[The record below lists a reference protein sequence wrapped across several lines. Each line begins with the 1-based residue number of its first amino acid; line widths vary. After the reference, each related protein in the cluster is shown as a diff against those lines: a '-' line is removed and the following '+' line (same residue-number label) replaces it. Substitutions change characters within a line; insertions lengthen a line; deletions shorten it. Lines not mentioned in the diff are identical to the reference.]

1 MSLTPAPVPVSADAA
16 GDPQPATPGGQ
27 ILGMLRRN
35 RAATAG
41 AAFLAAMIV
50 VAAFAPVIAPYSIHQ
65 QAGPVYGP
73 PSAGHWLG
81 LDDTGIDM
89 LSLLIW
95 SLRISLI
102 IGFAAALVSVLVGG
116 TLGVIAGYFGRH
128 VDLAL
133 TVVIDYFIVI
143 PALPLL
149 IVMAAVWG
157 PGLWHMILLLG
168 LLLWTS
174 TARLVRGQVTSEKS
188 RGYVRRAQAIGAGHW
203 QIMVRHI
210 LPHVGPL
217 IVANTVLNVAAAIFA
232 ETAVAFLGLGDPT
245 QPSLGLLIANA
256 FSRNAITAGAWW
268 AIIPPGVLVTLL
280 VFACVMIGQSVEDA
294 LNPRLRAAYLSIR
307 RYTRIPSGGSRD
319 E

>member
-1 MSLTPAPVPVSADAA
+1 MSLTPAPVAVSADTAS
-16 GDPQPATPGGQ
+16 DSQPATPGRQ
-27 ILGMLRRN
+27 ALGMLHRN
-35 RAATAG
+35 PAG
-41 AAFLAAMIV
+41 TVGAVFLAAMTV

-65 QAGPVYGP
+65 QTGPVYGP
-73 PSAGHWLG
+73 PSAAHWLG
-81 LDDTGIDM
+81 LDDGGIDM

-102 IGFAAALVSVLVGG
+102 IGFAAAAVSMLVGG
-116 TLGVIAGYFGRH
+116 TLGVLAGYFGRH
-128 VDLAL
+128 TDLTL

-149 IVMAAVWG
+149 IVIAAVWG
-157 PGLWHMILLLG
+157 PGLWHMVLLLG

-188 RGYVRRAQAIGAGHW
+188 RGYVRRAQAMGAGHW
-203 QIMVRHI
+203 RIILRHI

-245 QPSLGLLIANA
+245 Q
-256 FSRNAITAGAWW
+256 
-268 AIIPPGVLVTLL
+268 
-280 VFACVMIGQSVEDA
+280 
-294 LNPRLRAAYLSIR
+294 
-307 RYTRIPSGGSRD
+307 
-319 E
+319 